1 MTNKRP
7 RRRKL
12 IFFLSLS
19 GLLSV
24 MIFFIEWIGSKES
37 GSLALFADAGHI
49 FTDVFAHIIS
59 LFALLIAS
67 KKPNA
72 KYPFGFHRFEVIAA
86 FLNGLLL
93 IGIAVFILYE
103 SYMRYHGNAD
113 VEADTMLV
121 YSLIG
126 FGINLISAGLLVG
139 VSKTSLN
146 LKSAYLHVLS
156 DLLGTL
162 AVIFGALLIRFTGV
176 KQVDSILSILL
187 GLFILKTSYGIVKE
201 SVQILIEA
209 DTSDFDKKHL
219 LEHITVLQGIQS
231 VPKTTVRKLTSGVFS
246 VEIQVAVK
254 DNANRDK
261 ITFEIHKVLKE
272 EFGVPFVSVEIVSA
286 SVLSQL
292 DSLSIRESEREF
304 GHHGHEHGHSHEH
317 KGNKVSYQTK
327 HSHH

>member
-7 RRRKL
+7 KRRNL

-24 MIFFIEWIGSKES
+24 MIFFIEWVGSEES

-67 KKPNA
+67 KKPNQ

-93 IGIAVFILYE
+93 IGIALFILYE
-103 SYMRYHGNAD
+103 SYVRYYGEAH
-113 VEADTMLV
+113 VEAETMLV

-126 FGINLISAGLLVG
+126 FAINLISAGLLVG

-146 LKSAYLHVLS
+146 LKSAYLHVIS

-162 AVIFGALLIRFTGV
+162 AVIFGAVLIHFTGV
-176 KQVDSILSILL
+176 KQIDSILSILL

-209 DTSDFDKKHL
+209 DTSDFDKTHL
-219 LEHITVLQGIQS
+219 LEHIQVLDGIQT
-231 VPKTTVRKLTSGVFS
+231 VPKITVRKLTSGVFS
-246 VEIQVAVK
+246 VELQIAVQEK
-254 DNANRDK
+254 ANRDQ
-261 ITFEIHKVLKE
+261 ITLEIHKVLKE
-272 EFGVPFVSVEIVSA
+272 EFGVPFVSVEIISSKMLTKLE
-286 SVLSQL
+286 SVT
-292 DSLSIRESEREF
+292 IRETEREF
-304 GHHGHEHGHSHEH
+304 GHHGHEHGHSHDH
-317 KGNKVSYQTK
+317 RKTK
-327 HSHH
+327 HAHHH

>member
-1 MTNKRP
+1 MSNKRP
-7 RRRKL
+7 KRKKL
-12 IFFLSLS
+12 IFYLSLS
-19 GLLSV
+19 GLLSIL
-24 MIFFIEWIGSKES
+24 IFCIEWVGSKES

-49 FTDVFAHIIS
+49 FADIFAHLIS

-67 KKPNA
+67 KKPSA

-93 IGIAVFILYE
+93 IGISLFILYE
-103 SYMRYHGNAD
+103 SYERYYGNAT

-209 DTSDFDKKHL
+209 DTSEFDKVHL
-219 LEHITVLQGIQS
+219 LEHINALSGIHS
-231 VPKTTVRKLTSGVFS
+231 VPKITVRKLTSGVFS
-246 VEIQVAVK
+246 VEIQVATK
-254 DNANRDK
+254 ENANRDQ
-261 ITFEIHKVLKE
+261 ITLQIHQVLKE
-272 EFGVPFVSVEIVSA
+272 EFGVPFVSVE
-286 SVLSQL
+286 VLTYPMLQKL
-292 DSLSIRESEREF
+292 ESLTVRESEREF
-304 GHHGHEHGHSHEH
+304 GHHGHEHGHSHDH
-317 KGNKVSYQTK
+317 KPNEKHK
-327 HSHH
+327 HSH

>member
-1 MTNKRP
+1 MSNNRPKRK
-7 RRRKL
+7 KL
-12 IFFLSLS
+12 IFYLSLS
-19 GLLSV
+19 GLLSI
-24 MIFFIEWIGSKES
+24 MIFFIEWVGSKES

-49 FTDVFAHIIS
+49 FADIFAHIIS
-59 LFALLIAS
+59 LFALVIAS

-93 IGIAVFILYE
+93 IAISIFILYE
-103 SYMRYHGNAD
+103 SYLRYYGNAD
-113 VEADTMLV
+113 VEAETMLV

-162 AVIFGALLIRFTGV
+162 AVIFGALLIRFTGI

-201 SVQILIEA
+201 SIQILIEA
-209 DTSDFDKKHL
+209 DTSEFDKDHL
-219 LEHITVLQGIQS
+219 LAHIKVLNGIQS
-231 VPKTTVRKLTSGVFS
+231 VPKIIVRKLTSGIFS
-246 VEIQVAVK
+246 VEIQVAAK
-254 DNANRDK
+254 ENANRDK

-272 EFGVPFVSVEIVSA
+272 EFGVPFVSVEIISA
-286 SVLSQL
+286 AILQKL
-292 DSLSIRESEREF
+292 DSLTIRESEREF
-304 GHHGHEHGHSHEH
+304 GHHGHEHGHAHDH
-317 KGNKVSYQTK
+317 KGKPIHN
-327 HSHH
+327 HSH

>member
-1 MTNKRP
+1 MTNQRP

-19 GLLSV
+19 GILSV
-24 MIFFIEWIGSKES
+24 MIFFIEWVGSKES

-59 LFALLIAS
+59 LFALIIAA
-67 KKPNA
+67 KKPNK

-93 IGIAVFILYE
+93 IVIALFILYE
-103 SYMRYHGNAD
+103 SYLRYYGNAD
-113 VEADTMLV
+113 VEADTMLM

-126 FGINLISAGLLVG
+126 FGINMISAALLVG

-162 AVIFGALLIRFTGV
+162 AVIFGALLIHFTGV
-176 KQVDSILSILL
+176 KQIDSILSILL

-201 SVQILIEA
+201 SIQILIEA
-209 DTSDFDKKHL
+209 DTSDFDKDHL
-219 LEHITVLQGIQS
+219 LEHINVLQGIES
-231 VPKTTVRKLTSGVFS
+231 VPKTTIRKLTSGVFS

-286 SVLSQL
+286 SVLSKL
-292 DSLSIRESEREF
+292 ETLSIRESEREF
-304 GHHGHEHGHSHEH
+304 GHHGHEHGHSHDHTENKRKGHTH
-317 KGNKVSYQTK
+317 K
-327 HSHH
+327 H

>member
-1 MTNKRP
+1 MTNQRP

-19 GLLSV
+19 GILSV

-59 LFALLIAS
+59 LFALIIAA
-67 KKPNA
+67 KKPNK

-93 IGIAVFILYE
+93 IAIALFILYE
-103 SYMRYHGNAD
+103 SYLRYYGNAE
-113 VEADTMLV
+113 VEADTMLM

-126 FGINLISAGLLVG
+126 FGINMISAGLLVG

-162 AVIFGALLIRFTGV
+162 AVIFGALLIHFTGV
-176 KQVDSILSILL
+176 KQIDSILSILL

-201 SVQILIEA
+201 SIQILIEA
-209 DTSDFDKKHL
+209 DTSDFDKEHL
-219 LEHITVLQGIQS
+219 LEHIHVLQGIES
-231 VPKTTVRKLTSGVFS
+231 VPKTTIRKLTSGVFS
-246 VEIQVAVK
+246 IEIQVSVK

-286 SVLSQL
+286 SVLSKL
-292 DSLSIRESEREF
+292 ETLSVRESQREF
-304 GHHGHEHGHSHEH
+304 GHHGHEHGHSYDHTENKPKGHTH
-317 KGNKVSYQTK
+317 K
-327 HSHH
+327 H